1 MVKVGG
7 SAFFRIAKHQHRP
20 PITVTVGYQF
30 LCIMVIHPGFRGQR
44 LVVTKECMVHNEIAP
59 RFYPWQHRFESRGY
73 IALWPDRSPRPWT
86 CKIQWAGLTEQSW
99 TNASANET
107 FCEQSLVEIVRN
119 FPEILWEPKSPER
132 TLRLWEVRMWS
143 HPRLWQ
149 EKSIYGF
156 CNRVTKKKGKVMMK
170 GVTMSWWYVDRL
182 SSSIW
187 RLVVQQNF
195 CYCLLLLS
203 L

>member
-1 MVKVGG
+1 
-7 SAFFRIAKHQHRP
+7 
-20 PITVTVGYQF
+20 
-30 LCIMVIHPGFRGQR
+30 MVIHPRFRGKK
-44 LVVTKECMVHNEIAP
+44 LAVTKECMVHNEMAP

-107 FCEQSLVEIVRN
+107 FCEQSPVEIVRN

-132 TLRLWEVRMWS
+132 ILRLWEVRMWS

-156 CNRVTKKKGKVMMK
+156 WNRVTKKKRKVMMK
-170 GVTMSWWYVDRL
+170 GMTMSCWYVDRL
-182 SSSIW
+182 SSLNMKA
-187 RLVVQQNF
+187 RGPTKF
-195 CYCLLLLS
+195 LLLLAAVVAIGRGLS
-203 L
+203 KICIILHLLARL